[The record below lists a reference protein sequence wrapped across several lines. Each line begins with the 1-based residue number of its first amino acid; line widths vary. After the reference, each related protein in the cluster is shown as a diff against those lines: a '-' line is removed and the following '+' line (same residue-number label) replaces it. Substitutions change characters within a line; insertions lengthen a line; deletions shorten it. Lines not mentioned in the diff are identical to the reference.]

1 MKTRKG
7 YNLVFVESVLQR
19 KTVTLVWKAIHIP
32 YLHTATGNG
41 FRFSNARFNTLAW
54 RSCVRDFPEGK
65 LLHQW
70 VRRAGSYRIV
80 ADTSICHQCF
90 FNRQMTNRLAT
101 TDKVGFEP
109 TGACAHSGFQDRAV
123 MTTSVPIH
131 KEYFTSNTHAP

>member
-65 LLHQW
+65 LCTNGEACWL
-70 VRRAGSYRIV
+70 VSYRSGYV
-80 ADTSICHQCF
+80 HLSSIF
-90 FNRQMTNRLAT
+90 FNRQKTNRLAT